1 MLLKLLRYTIRW
13 TAATIAIGS
22 LTYALHD
29 KIERFIH
36 DIRFYTAKE
45 ELGFIQKDQAF
56 DLKFVYERNGKG
68 NLETKVKNYAQILP
82 VYSRENGIMIGASS
96 YNFSNFTYEEKKKA
110 CSEKITETKKPKEK
124 QAKENKVKKPLK
136 VLDNLLKDKDR

>member
-1 MLLKLLRYTIRW
+1 MLLKLLRSTIRW
-13 TAATIAIGS
+13 SATTIAISS

-45 ELGFIQKDQAF
+45 ELGFVPKEQAF
-56 DLKFVYERNGKG
+56 DLKFTYERNGKG
-68 NLETKVKNYAQILP
+68 SLETHVKNYTQNLP
-82 VYSRENGIMIGASS
+82 VYSRENGIMVGTPN

-110 CSEKITETKKPKEK
+110 CSEKIIETKKPKEK
-124 QAKENKVKKPLK
+124 PAKENKVKKPLK
-136 VLDNLLKDKDR
+136 VLDDLLRNEN